1 MGERRDRRNPETG
14 APGAGSVRREPA
26 GPDPHAVLPDLRA
39 PGAGHPADGRVLRR
53 GPARRGNGA
62 VGPGLAGRSRAE
74 PGRGPGSADAGDPA
88 TAGLPRPDPDRPA
101 RPADGGPAAAQRPA
115 RRARREAAL
124 GNQPV
129 RARPVAAPA
138 ATGRRG
144 HRATAHR
151 RTRRL
156 AAQAAPDPADGP
168 GRPAAQPGR
177 GDQPRLPGACLC
189 APGGPVPRGTAGAA
203 VEHRFR
209 PGRGPGQR

>member
-129 RARPVAAPA
+129 RARPVA
-138 ATGRRG
+138 
-144 HRATAHR
+144 
-151 RTRRL
+151 
-156 AAQAAPDPADGP
+156 GP